1 MGSGRGGVGAGGQK
15 EKSFVAEVLLGLPT
29 PLEGSPVVT
38 LPIPLCS
45 PILPPSLTPHSLF

>member
-1 MGSGRGGVGAGGQK
+1 MGGGGVVGGQK

-38 LPIPLCS
+38 LPVPLCS
-45 PILPPSLTPHSLF
+45 PILPLWCANRRPLH